1 MKDEKASK
9 TIKARIEFYNR
20 GLSYSK
26 IGSLEIGTL
35 SKILKEELSKFNNN
49 GFRMTLRKL
58 RKNDIEYKEDGSLK
72 KCFFMVD
79 GCVDGEKPY
88 FKRREA
94 ISFNEQ
100 KRHRYGFICFAGS
113 SYSHNKEP
121 FIKTFEKFMD
131 SSI

>member
-1 MKDEKASK
+1 MKNEKENIRDIVRA
-9 TIKARIEFYNR
+9 EFYNK
-20 GLSYSK
+20 GFSYSNIGSFE
-26 IGSLEIGTL
+26 IGSL
-35 SKILKEELSKFNNN
+35 SRILKGELSKFNNN

-58 RKNDIEYKEDGSLK
+58 RKNDVEYKEDGSLK

-100 KRHRYGFICFAGS
+100 NTDGYGFIGFAGWS
-113 SYSHNKEP
+113 DHRNIEP
-121 FIKTFEKFMD
+121 FIKAFKEFINELK
-131 SSI
+131 